1 MTTKMENAEIKQMI
15 RDALD
20 EKLDPIKKDIENIKV
35 NLTNHVAH
43 LTDKL
48 NTIDKSY
55 GCLNNDVG
63 WLKKFF
69 DPETN
74 IKRDTES
81 KSDIAWLKWG
91 VRGVLM
97 GIVAEA
103 IAIVAHVFIK

>member
-1 MTTKMENAEIKQMI
+1 MENAEIKQMI

-69 DPETN
+69 DPEAN